1 MFITAFH
8 IFKTHN
14 LCYETRNVL
23 FSENGEQEF
32 HTSKAQITLKS
43 HIKFF

>member
-1 MFITAFH
+1 MFITVFQ
-8 IFKTHN
+8 IFKTYN
-14 LCYETRNVL
+14 LCYEIRNVL
-23 FSENGEQEF
+23 FSENGEQKF